1 MALPPKPFLMA
12 DRHPSLPA
20 ITLRNVVRTFRSPR
34 GVTRALDEVTFDVL
48 RGTITGL
55 IGPDGAGKTT
65 LLRILA
71 GILGA
76 DSGEAKVQGFDPTSE
91 ATLLQRHLG
100 YMPQKFGLYEDLT
113 VLENLD
119 FHADL
124 HGVSSDRRDELYA
137 PLLSMTALAPFRS
150 RLAGKLSGGMKQ
162 KLGVAC
168 SLVHAPPLL
177 LLDEPTVGV
186 DPVSRREL
194 WEILA
199 RQVRDQKTTLLVSTA
214 YMDEASRFDRVVI
227 LHEGKVLGEG
237 RPEDLLNEV
246 RGHVFRVSVPSW
258 PARRLERRLAD
269 VPGILDAVGE
279 EDGVRIV
286 TESPV
291 LPPLPEDLVSPRNEA
306 VVPRFEDA
314 FMQRL
319 ARVSKN
325 SGKPSRSLR
334 QLGWESKSERPDRE
348 ERDESIII
356 RNLTR
361 DFGPFRAVDRLT
373 FSVRRGE
380 IFGLLGA
387 NGAGKTTTFRMLS
400 GLLLPT
406 SGELEIDGQDVL
418 GTEVAEIRRRL
429 GYMSQKFSLYSQL
442 TVNQNLIFFTSAYGL
457 SGKKQKERIAEIE
470 DFFELV
476 PYRNESAGLLPQG
489 FRQRLALAAA
499 LAHEPSILLLD
510 EPTSGVDP
518 VARREFWRTISLL
531 SLRGV
536 SVLVTTHFMTE
547 AEYCDRLAILAQ
559 GRLLAL
565 GSPAEIRTRASGP
578 ENPDPTLEEAFI
590 RLLERDRSP
599 EDSA

>member
-1 MALPPKPFLMA
+1 MAA
-12 DRHPSLPA
+12 DSQALLPA
-20 ITLRNVVRTFRSPR
+20 ISLGNIVRTFRSPR
-34 GVTRALDEVTFDVL
+34 GVIRALDKVSFQVAE
-48 RGTITGL
+48 GHITGL

-71 GILGA
+71 GILEA
-76 DSGEAKVQGFDPTSE
+76 DSGEARILGFDPSSE
-91 ATLLQRHLG
+91 APSLQRHIG

-113 VLENLD
+113 VSENLD

-124 HGVSSDRRDELYA
+124 HGVPSDRREEIYA

-194 WEILA
+194 WEILMT
-199 RQVRDQKTTLLVSTA
+199 QVREKKTTLLVSTA

-227 LHEGKVLGEG
+227 LYEGKVLGEG
-237 RPEDLLNEV
+237 EPQDLLSEV
-246 RGHVFRVSVPSW
+246 RGHVFHVTVPSW
-258 PARRLERRLAD
+258 SPRKLEPLLAG
-269 VPGILDAVGE
+269 VPGVLDAVGE
-279 EDGVRIV
+279 EDGIRVV
-286 TESPV
+286 TGEPV
-291 LPPLPEDLVSPRNEA
+291 LPSLPEHLESLRSDA
-306 VVPRFEDA
+306 VEPRFEDA

-319 ARVSKN
+319 ARA
-325 SGKPSRSLR
+325 SGENREKLRSPGG
-334 QLGWESKSERPDRE
+334 LGWTRRKDLPGEGPG
-348 ERDESIII
+348 DESIFI
-356 RNLTR
+356 RNLSR
-361 DFGPFRAVDRLT
+361 YFGSFKAVDRLT

-400 GLLLPT
+400 GLLLPS
-406 SGELEIDGQDVL
+406 SGELLIDGQNVL
-418 GTEVAEIRRRL
+418 GSEVSEIRRRL

-442 TVNQNLIFFTSAYGL
+442 TVTQNLTFFTSAYGL
-457 SGKKQKERIAEIE
+457 SGKKQKDRIAQIE
-470 DFFELV
+470 EFFELV
-476 PYRNESAGLLPQG
+476 PYRQESAGLLPLG

-518 VARREFWRTISLL
+518 VARREFWRTISQL
-531 SLRGV
+531 SLEGV

-547 AEYCDRLAILAQ
+547 AEYCDRVAIMAQ
-559 GRLLAL
+559 GHLLAL
-565 GSPAEIRTRASGP
+565 GTPAEIRTRARSP
-578 ENPDPTLEEAFI
+578 ENPDPTLEDAFI
-590 RLLERDRSP
+590 RLLEKDLPAETAS
-599 EDSA
+599 

>member
-1 MALPPKPFLMA
+1 MAADSPPR
-12 DRHPSLPA
+12 DPA
-20 ITLRNVVRTFRSPR
+20 IALRNIVRTFRSPR
-34 GVTRALDEVTFDVL
+34 GVIRALDDVSFDVAP
-48 RGTITGL
+48 GTITGL

-71 GILGA
+71 GILGS
-76 DSGEAKVQGFDPTSE
+76 DSGQARILGFDPSTE
-91 ATLLQRHLG
+91 APALQRHLG

-113 VLENLD
+113 VAENLD
-119 FHADL
+119 LHADL
-124 HGVSSDRRDELYA
+124 HGVPEDRREELYA
-137 PLLSMTALAPFRS
+137 PLLSMTALGPFRA

-194 WEILA
+194 WEILT
-199 RQVRDQKTTLLVSTA
+199 RQVRDKNTTLLVSTA

-227 LHEGKVLGEG
+227 LYNGKILGEG
-237 RPEDLLNEV
+237 RPEDLILEAQ
-246 RGHVFRVSVPSW
+246 GHVFHVVVPAWS
-258 PARRLERRLAD
+258 PRKLEPFLAR

-286 TESPV
+286 VEETA
-291 LPPLPEDLVSPRNEA
+291 PPPFPGELAQARTGAVS
-306 VVPRFEDA
+306 PRFEDA

-319 ARVSKN
+319 AHGAPGERRKA
-325 SGKPSRSLR
+325 PSSPEN
-334 QLGWESKSERPDRE
+334 LGWENKRTGLTDGAKE
-348 ERDESIII
+348 ESIVI
-356 RNLTR
+356 RDLTR
-361 DFGPFRAVDRLT
+361 YFGSFCAVNHLT

-406 SGELEIDGQDVL
+406 SGELRIDGQDVL
-418 GTEVAEIRRRL
+418 SSEVARIRGRL

-442 TVNQNLIFFTSAYGL
+442 TVRQNLTFFTSAYGM
-457 SGKKQKERIAEIE
+457 GGRRQRDRIAEIE
-470 DFFELV
+470 EFFELT
-476 PYRNESAGLLPQG
+476 PYRDESAGLLPLG
-489 FRQRLALAAA
+489 FRQRLALAASV
-499 LAHEPSILLLD
+499 AHEPSILLLD

-518 VARREFWRTISLL
+518 VARREFWRTISQL
-531 SLRGV
+531 SLWGV

-547 AEYCDRLAILAQ
+547 AEYCDRVAIMAQ
-559 GRLLAL
+559 GRLLTL
-565 GSPAEIRTRASGP
+565 GSPAEIKGQARTP
-578 ENPDPTLEEAFI
+578 ECPTPTLEDAFI
-590 RLLERDRSP
+590 GLLEKVP
-599 EDSA
+599 PAEASA

>member
-1 MALPPKPFLMA
+1 MAA
-12 DRHPSLPA
+12 DSQALLPA
-20 ITLRNVVRTFRSPR
+20 ISLRNIVRTFRSPR
-34 GVTRALDEVTFDVL
+34 GVIRALDKISFQVAE
-48 RGTITGL
+48 GHITGL

-65 LLRILA
+65 LLRILS
-71 GILGA
+71 GILEA
-76 DSGEAKVQGFDPTSE
+76 DSGEARILGFDPSSE
-91 ATLLQRHLG
+91 APSLQRHIG

-113 VLENLD
+113 VSENLD

-124 HGVSSDRRDELYA
+124 HGVPSDRREEIYA

-194 WEILA
+194 WEILMT
-199 RQVRDQKTTLLVSTA
+199 QVREKKTTLLVSTA

-227 LHEGKVLGEG
+227 LYEGKVLGEG
-237 RPEDLLNEV
+237 EPQDLLSEV
-246 RGHVFRVSVPSW
+246 RGHVFHVTVPSW
-258 PARRLERRLAD
+258 SPRKLEPLLAG

-279 EDGVRIV
+279 EDGIRVV
-286 TESPV
+286 TGEPV
-291 LPPLPEDLVSPRNEA
+291 LPPLPKDLESLRSDTVE
-306 VVPRFEDA
+306 PRFEDA

-319 ARVSKN
+319 ARAYGENRRKLRSPGGLEWTRREDLQ
-325 SGKPSRSLR
+325 GKGP
-334 QLGWESKSERPDRE
+334 G
-348 ERDESIII
+348 DESILI
-356 RNLTR
+356 RNLSR
-361 DFGPFRAVDRLT
+361 YFGSFKAVDRLT

-400 GLLLPT
+400 GLLLPS
-406 SGELEIDGQDVL
+406 SGELLIDGQNVL
-418 GTEVAEIRRRL
+418 GSEVSEIRRRL

-442 TVNQNLIFFTSAYGL
+442 TVTQNLTFFTSAYGL
-457 SGKKQKERIAEIE
+457 SGKKQKDRIAQIE
-470 DFFELV
+470 EFFELV
-476 PYRNESAGLLPQG
+476 PYRQESAGLLPLG

-518 VARREFWRTISLL
+518 LARREFWRTISLL

>member
-1 MALPPKPFLMA
+1 MAA
-12 DRHPSLPA
+12 DSQALLPA
-20 ITLRNVVRTFRSPR
+20 ISLGNIVRTFRSPR
-34 GVTRALDEVTFDVL
+34 GVIRALDKVSFQVAE
-48 RGTITGL
+48 GHITGL

-71 GILGA
+71 GILEA
-76 DSGEAKVQGFDPTSE
+76 DSGEARILGFDPSSE
-91 ATLLQRHLG
+91 APSLQRHIG

-113 VLENLD
+113 VSENLD

-124 HGVSSDRRDELYA
+124 HGVPSDRREEIYA

-194 WEILA
+194 WEILMT
-199 RQVRDQKTTLLVSTA
+199 QVREKKTTLLVSTA

-227 LHEGKVLGEG
+227 LYEGKVLGEG
-237 RPEDLLNEV
+237 EPQDLLSEV
-246 RGHVFRVSVPSW
+246 RGHVFHVTVPSW
-258 PARRLERRLAD
+258 SPRKLEPLLAG
-269 VPGILDAVGE
+269 VPGVLDAVGE
-279 EDGVRIV
+279 EDGIRVV
-286 TESPV
+286 TGEPV
-291 LPPLPEDLVSPRNEA
+291 LPSLPEHLESLRSDA
-306 VVPRFEDA
+306 VEPRFEDA

-319 ARVSKN
+319 ARA
-325 SGKPSRSLR
+325 SGENREKLRSPGG
-334 QLGWESKSERPDRE
+334 LGWTRRKDLPGEGPG
-348 ERDESIII
+348 DESIFI
-356 RNLTR
+356 RNLSR
-361 DFGPFRAVDRLT
+361 YFGSFKAVDRLT

-400 GLLLPT
+400 GLLLPS
-406 SGELEIDGQDVL
+406 SGELLIDGQNVL
-418 GTEVAEIRRRL
+418 GSEVSEIRRRL

-442 TVNQNLIFFTSAYGL
+442 TVTQNLTFFTSAYGL
-457 SGKKQKERIAEIE
+457 SGKKQKDRIAQIE
-470 DFFELV
+470 EFFELV
-476 PYRNESAGLLPQG
+476 PYRQESAGLLPLG

-518 VARREFWRTISLL
+518 LARREFWRTISLL

>member
-1 MALPPKPFLMA
+1 MAADSPP
-12 DRHPSLPA
+12 RVPA
-20 ITLRNVVRTFRSPR
+20 IALRNIVRTFRSPR
-34 GVTRALDEVTFDVL
+34 GVIRALDDVSFDVAE
-48 RGTITGL
+48 GAITGL

-76 DSGEAKVQGFDPTSE
+76 DSGQARILGFDPSTE
-91 ATLLQRHLG
+91 ASALQRHLG

-113 VLENLD
+113 VAENLD
-119 FHADL
+119 LHADL
-124 HGVSSDRRDELYA
+124 HGVPEGRREELYA
-137 PLLSMTALAPFRS
+137 PLLSMTALGPFRG
-150 RLAGKLSGGMKQ
+150 RLSGKLSGGMKQ

-194 WEILA
+194 WEILTH
-199 RQVRDQKTTLLVSTA
+199 QVREKKTTLLVSTA

-227 LHEGKVLGEG
+227 LYNGKVLGEG
-237 RPEDLLNEV
+237 RPEDLILEA
-246 RGHVFRVSVPSW
+246 RGHVFHVVVPSW
-258 PARRLERRLAD
+258 SPRKLEPFLAR
-269 VPGILDAVGE
+269 VPGVLDAVGE

-286 TESPV
+286 GEETT
-291 LPPLPEDLVSPRNEA
+291 PPPFPAELGEARTEA
-306 VVPRFEDA
+306 VPPRFEDA

-319 ARVSKN
+319 AHGARGGTRKA
-325 SGKPSRSLR
+325 PSSPEN
-334 QLGWESKSERPDRE
+334 LGWEKKKTGLTDGAQE
-348 ERDESIII
+348 ESIVI
-356 RNLTR
+356 RELTR
-361 DFGPFRAVDRLT
+361 YFGSFCAVDHLT

-406 SGELEIDGQDVL
+406 SGELRIDGQDVL
-418 GTEVAEIRRRL
+418 SSEVAKIRGRL

-442 TVNQNLIFFTSAYGL
+442 TVRQNLTFFTSAYGM
-457 SGKKQKERIAEIE
+457 GGRRQKERIAEIE
-470 DFFELV
+470 EFFELF
-476 PYRNESAGLLPQG
+476 PYRDESAGLLPLG
-489 FRQRLALAAA
+489 FRQRLALAASV
-499 LAHEPSILLLD
+499 AHEPSILLLD

-518 VARREFWRTISLL
+518 VARREFWRTISQL
-531 SLRGV
+531 SLWGV

-547 AEYCDRLAILAQ
+547 AEYCDRVAIMAQ

-565 GSPAEIRTRASGP
+565 GSPAEIKSQARTP
-578 ENPDPTLEEAFI
+578 EAPDPTLEDAFI
-590 RLLERDRSP
+590 RLLEHIP
-599 EDSA
+599 PAEATA

>member
-1 MALPPKPFLMA
+1 MAADSPP
-12 DRHPSLPA
+12 RVPA
-20 ITLRNVVRTFRSPR
+20 IALRNIVRTFRSPR
-34 GVTRALDEVTFDVL
+34 GVIRALDDVSFDVAE
-48 RGTITGL
+48 GAITGL

-76 DSGEAKVQGFDPTSE
+76 DSGQARILGFDPSTE
-91 ATLLQRHLG
+91 ASALQRHLG

-113 VLENLD
+113 VAENLD
-119 FHADL
+119 LHADL
-124 HGVSSDRRDELYA
+124 HGVPEGRREELYA
-137 PLLSMTALAPFRS
+137 PLLSMTALGPFRG
-150 RLAGKLSGGMKQ
+150 RLSGKLSGGMKQ

-194 WEILA
+194 WEILTH
-199 RQVRDQKTTLLVSTA
+199 QVREKKTTLLVSTA

-227 LHEGKVLGEG
+227 LYNGKVLGEG
-237 RPEDLLNEV
+237 RPEDLILEA
-246 RGHVFRVSVPSW
+246 RGHVFHVVVPSW
-258 PARRLERRLAD
+258 SPRKLEPFLAR
-269 VPGILDAVGE
+269 VPGVLDAVGE

-286 TESPV
+286 VEETT
-291 LPPLPEDLVSPRNEA
+291 PPPFPAELGEARTEA
-306 VVPRFEDA
+306 VPPRFEDA

-319 ARVSKN
+319 AHGARGGTRKA
-325 SGKPSRSLR
+325 PSSPEN
-334 QLGWESKSERPDRE
+334 LGWEKKKTGLTDGAQE
-348 ERDESIII
+348 ESIVI
-356 RNLTR
+356 RELTR
-361 DFGPFRAVDRLT
+361 YFGSFCAVDHLT

-406 SGELEIDGQDVL
+406 SGELRIDGQDVL
-418 GTEVAEIRRRL
+418 SSEVAKIRGRL

-442 TVNQNLIFFTSAYGL
+442 TVRQNLTFFTSAYGM
-457 SGKKQKERIAEIE
+457 GGRRQKERIAEIE
-470 DFFELV
+470 DFFELF
-476 PYRNESAGLLPQG
+476 PYRDESAGLLPLG
-489 FRQRLALAAA
+489 FRQRLALAASV
-499 LAHEPSILLLD
+499 AHEPSILLLD

-518 VARREFWRTISLL
+518 VARREFWRTISQL
-531 SLRGV
+531 SLWGV

-547 AEYCDRLAILAQ
+547 AEYCDRVAIMAQ

-565 GSPAEIRTRASGP
+565 GSPAEIKSQARTPGS
-578 ENPDPTLEEAFI
+578 PDPTLEDAFI
-590 RLLERDRSP
+590 RLLEHIP
-599 EDSA
+599 PAGATA

>member
-1 MALPPKPFLMA
+1 MAA
-12 DRHPSLPA
+12 DSQALLPA
-20 ITLRNVVRTFRSPR
+20 ISLRNIVRTFRSPR
-34 GVTRALDEVTFDVL
+34 GVIRALDKVSFEVAEG
-48 RGTITGL
+48 RITGL

-71 GILGA
+71 GILEA
-76 DSGEAKVQGFDPTSE
+76 DSGEARVLGFDPSSE
-91 ATLLQRHLG
+91 APSLQRHIG

-113 VLENLD
+113 VSENLD

-124 HGVSSDRRDELYA
+124 HGVPSIRREEIYA

-194 WEILA
+194 WEILMT
-199 RQVRDQKTTLLVSTA
+199 QVRNQKTTLLVSTA

-227 LHEGKVLGEG
+227 LYEGKVLGEG
-237 RPEDLLNEV
+237 RPQDLLSEV
-246 RGHVFRVSVPSW
+246 RGHVFHVTVPSW
-258 PARRLERRLAD
+258 SPRKLEPLLAG

-279 EDGVRIV
+279 EDGIRVV
-286 TESPV
+286 TGEPV
-291 LPPLPEDLVSPRNEA
+291 LPPFPKSLESLRSEA
-306 VVPRFEDA
+306 VEPRFEDA
-314 FMQRL
+314 FMHRL
-319 ARVSKN
+319 ARA
-325 SGKPSRSLR
+325 SGENREKLRSPGG
-334 QLGWESKSERPDRE
+334 LGWESRKDLPGKDTG
-348 ERDESIII
+348 DESILI
-356 RNLTR
+356 RDLTR
-361 DFGPFRAVDRLT
+361 YFGSFKAVDRLT

-400 GLLLPT
+400 GLLLPS
-406 SGELEIDGQDVL
+406 SGELLIDGQNVL
-418 GTEVAEIRRRL
+418 GSEVSEIRRRL

-442 TVNQNLIFFTSAYGL
+442 TVTQNLTFFTSAYGL
-457 SGKKQKERIAEIE
+457 SGKKQKDRIAQIE
-470 DFFELV
+470 EFFELV
-476 PYRNESAGLLPQG
+476 PYRQESAGLLPLG

-518 VARREFWRTISLL
+518 VARREFWRTISQL
-531 SLRGV
+531 SLEGV

-547 AEYCDRLAILAQ
+547 AEYCDRVAIMAQ
-559 GRLLAL
+559 GHLLAL
-565 GSPAEIRTRASGP
+565 GTPAEIRTRARSP
-578 ENPDPTLEEAFI
+578 DNPDPTLEDAFI
-590 RLLERDRSP
+590 RLLEKDLPAETAS
-599 EDSA
+599 

>member
-1 MALPPKPFLMA
+1 MAA
-12 DRHPSLPA
+12 DSQALLPA
-20 ITLRNVVRTFRSPR
+20 ISLGNIVRTFRSPR
-34 GVTRALDEVTFDVL
+34 GVIRALDKVSFQVAE
-48 RGTITGL
+48 GHITGL

-71 GILGA
+71 GILEA
-76 DSGEAKVQGFDPTSE
+76 DSGEARILGFDPSSE
-91 ATLLQRHLG
+91 APSLQRHIG

-113 VLENLD
+113 VSENLD

-124 HGVSSDRRDELYA
+124 HGVPSDRREEIYA

-194 WEILA
+194 WEILMT
-199 RQVRDQKTTLLVSTA
+199 QVREKKTTLLVSTA

-227 LHEGKVLGEG
+227 LYEGKVLGEG
-237 RPEDLLNEV
+237 EPQDLLSEV
-246 RGHVFRVSVPSW
+246 RGHVFHVTVPSW
-258 PARRLERRLAD
+258 SPRKLEPLLAG
-269 VPGILDAVGE
+269 VPGVLDAVGE
-279 EDGVRIV
+279 EDGIRVV
-286 TESPV
+286 TGEPV
-291 LPPLPEDLVSPRNEA
+291 LPSLPEHLESLRSDA
-306 VVPRFEDA
+306 VEPRFEDA

-319 ARVSKN
+319 ARA
-325 SGKPSRSLR
+325 SGENREKLRSPGG
-334 QLGWESKSERPDRE
+334 LGWTRRKDLPGEGPG
-348 ERDESIII
+348 DESIFI
-356 RNLTR
+356 RNLSR
-361 DFGPFRAVDRLT
+361 YFGSFKAVDRLT

-400 GLLLPT
+400 GLLLPS
-406 SGELEIDGQDVL
+406 SGELLIDGQNVL
-418 GTEVAEIRRRL
+418 GSEVSEIRRRL

-442 TVNQNLIFFTSAYGL
+442 TVTQNLTFFTSAYGL
-457 SGKKQKERIAEIE
+457 SGKKQKDRIAQIE
-470 DFFELV
+470 EFFELV
-476 PYRNESAGLLPQG
+476 PYRQESAGLLPLG

-518 VARREFWRTISLL
+518 LARREFWRTISQL
-531 SLRGV
+531 SLEGV

-547 AEYCDRLAILAQ
+547 AEYCDRVAIMAQ
-559 GRLLAL
+559 GHLLAL
-565 GSPAEIRTRASGP
+565 GTPAEIRTRARSP
-578 ENPDPTLEEAFI
+578 ENPDPTLEDAFI
-590 RLLERDRSP
+590 RLLEKDLPAETAS
-599 EDSA
+599 

>member
-1 MALPPKPFLMA
+1 MAA
-12 DRHPSLPA
+12 DSQALLPA
-20 ITLRNVVRTFRSPR
+20 ISLRNIVRTFRSPR
-34 GVTRALDEVTFDVL
+34 GVIRALDKVSFEVAEG
-48 RGTITGL
+48 RITGL

-71 GILGA
+71 GILEA
-76 DSGEAKVQGFDPTSE
+76 DSGEARVLGFDPSSE
-91 ATLLQRHLG
+91 APSLQRHIG

-113 VLENLD
+113 VSENLD

-124 HGVSSDRRDELYA
+124 HGVPSIRREEIYA

-194 WEILA
+194 WEILMT
-199 RQVRDQKTTLLVSTA
+199 QVRNQKTTLLVSTA

-227 LHEGKVLGEG
+227 LYEGKVLGEG
-237 RPEDLLNEV
+237 RPQDLLSEV
-246 RGHVFRVSVPSW
+246 RGHVFHVTVPSW
-258 PARRLERRLAD
+258 SPRKLEPLLAG

-279 EDGVRIV
+279 EDGIRVV
-286 TESPV
+286 TGEPV
-291 LPPLPEDLVSPRNEA
+291 LPPFPKSLESLRSEA
-306 VVPRFEDA
+306 VEPRFEDA
-314 FMQRL
+314 FMHRL
-319 ARVSKN
+319 ARA
-325 SGKPSRSLR
+325 SGENREKLRSPGG
-334 QLGWESKSERPDRE
+334 LGWESRKDLPGKDTG
-348 ERDESIII
+348 DESILI
-356 RNLTR
+356 RDLTR
-361 DFGPFRAVDRLT
+361 YFGSFKAVDRLT

-400 GLLLPT
+400 GLLLPS
-406 SGELEIDGQDVL
+406 SGELLIDGQNVL
-418 GTEVAEIRRRL
+418 GSEVSEIRRRL

-442 TVNQNLIFFTSAYGL
+442 TVTQNLTFFTSAYGL
-457 SGKKQKERIAEIE
+457 SGKKQKDRIAQIE
-470 DFFELV
+470 EFFELV
-476 PYRNESAGLLPQG
+476 PYRQESAGLLPLG

-518 VARREFWRTISLL
+518 LARREFWRTISQL
-531 SLRGV
+531 SLEGV

-547 AEYCDRLAILAQ
+547 AEYCDRVAIMAQ
-559 GRLLAL
+559 GHLLAL
-565 GSPAEIRTRASGP
+565 GTPAEIRTRARSP
-578 ENPDPTLEEAFI
+578 DNPDPTLEDAFI
-590 RLLERDRSP
+590 RLLEKDLPAETAS
-599 EDSA
+599 